1 MCLPHI
7 DMQLQ
12 ILSPSAGADGGPIQ
26 SSHTAT
32 QNAAQLP
39 GSIAISVGNQSSHD
53 ALPLYTRVRSDGS
66 SAGSALNASGVINS
80 ALARQLQKTLLERQ
94 FATEAHRRALNSSSG
109 RRFTST

>member
-12 ILSPSAGADGGPIQ
+12 ILSPSAGADGGPVQ
-26 SSHTAT
+26 SGHTH
-32 QNAAQLP
+32 AAQLP